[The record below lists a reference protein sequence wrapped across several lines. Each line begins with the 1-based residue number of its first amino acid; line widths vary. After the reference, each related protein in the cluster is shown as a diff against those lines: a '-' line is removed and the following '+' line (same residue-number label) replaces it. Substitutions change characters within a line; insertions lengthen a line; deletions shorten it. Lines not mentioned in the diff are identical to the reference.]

1 LFLIDDIE
9 SQAPDLESPQ
19 HDSIKPLQSALEK
32 QHRYRDSIDMESLK
46 RKLSTT
52 RRPETVNR
60 NFLPELNQYKQ
71 NTVALQYV
79 DSSYIA

>member
-9 SQAPDLESPQ
+9 SQAPDPESPQ
-19 HDSIKPLQSALEK
+19 HDSIEPLQSALEK
-32 QHRYRDSIDMESLK
+32 QHRSRDSIDMESLK